1 MSERPVTFLDEVLQR
16 YFGAELGSFP
26 RMRRADLER
35 LLTDDAHRR
44 RLRARLAAVEWG
56 GTEIHS
62 SVEIRSECWVIT
74 PRGLLYVAG
83 LAGGPRRSLYYLAVP
98 AVLFEPIV
106 DRAAVS
112 RLPRASAAAV
122 DSRLD
127 RDLVFPWPLDAALR
141 RTLDAHEV
149 LSLDLTGP

>member
-1 MSERPVTFLDEVLQR
+1 MSERPVAFLDEVLQR
-16 YFGAELGSFP
+16 YFGAEFGSCP
-26 RMRRADLER
+26 EMRRGDLER

-44 RLRARLAAVEWG
+44 RVRARLAAVEWG
-56 GTEIHS
+56 DIEIHS

-74 PRGLLYVAG
+74 PRGLLYAAG
-83 LAGGPRRSLYYLAVP
+83 LAGGPRRFLYYLATP
-98 AVLFEPIV
+98 TALFEPIV

-112 RLPRASAAAV
+112 RLPQASAAAV

-149 LSLDLTGP
+149 LRLDLTG